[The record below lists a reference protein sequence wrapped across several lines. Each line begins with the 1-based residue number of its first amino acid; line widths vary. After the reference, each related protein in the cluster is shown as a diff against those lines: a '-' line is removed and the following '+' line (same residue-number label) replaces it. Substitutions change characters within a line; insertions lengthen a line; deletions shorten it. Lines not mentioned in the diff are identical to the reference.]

1 MKNVPNILSML
12 RILLTPLFVVL
23 YVQDEP
29 LYRSLGIGVFGI
41 AAVTDYFD
49 GYIAR
54 EFNAGSKLG
63 RFLDP
68 LADKVLT
75 FAGFAVLPYLSQ
87 DVFPILPVVFIVL
100 RDIWVTIM
108 RMIANRQN
116 HSMQT
121 SYSAKFKTA
130 VQMIYLPIAL
140 LAGLFVQ
147 AQVAPVALSEWLF
160 YSGILTWGLYAV
172 AAFTVYTALEYM
184 VANRAMFARDG
195 SGSN

>member
-1 MKNVPNILSML
+1 
-12 RILLTPLFVVL
+12 
-23 YVQDEP
+23 
-29 LYRSLGIGVFGI
+29 
-41 AAVTDYFD
+41 
-49 GYIAR
+49 
-54 EFNAGSKLG
+54 LG

-184 VANRAMFARDG
+184 VANKAMFARDG